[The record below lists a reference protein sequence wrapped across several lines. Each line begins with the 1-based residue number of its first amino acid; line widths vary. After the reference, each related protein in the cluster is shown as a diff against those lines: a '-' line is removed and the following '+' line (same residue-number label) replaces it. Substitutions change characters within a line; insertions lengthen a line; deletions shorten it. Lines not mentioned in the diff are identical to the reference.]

1 MQAAP
6 EDGASRPVAQTLAEQ
21 ACEAASYAR
30 DSLRNTAGKRSYL
43 WNRGREGVRD
53 VLSHLPQR
61 RGWLLV
67 DEALRE
73 PLLALDPS
81 SMGQDESLLS
91 RFPGV
96 AQPLELGQA
105 RDGQSCF
112 RHVTFRQAPP
122 LVPQPI
128 SLRQQVD
135 SGQPGE
141 SFRIRDEL
149 DVGDLHLVLHHLHHP
164 VATSD

>member
-1 MQAAP
+1 M
-6 EDGASRPVAQTLAEQ
+6 
-21 ACEAASYAR
+21 
-30 DSLRNTAGKRSYL
+30 K
-43 WNRGREGVRD
+43 GVRD

-61 RGWLLV
+61 RGWPLV

-73 PLLALDPS
+73 PLLA
-81 SMGQDESLLS
+81 
-91 RFPGV
+91 
-96 AQPLELGQA
+96 LGQA

-141 SFRIRDEL
+141 SLRIRDEL